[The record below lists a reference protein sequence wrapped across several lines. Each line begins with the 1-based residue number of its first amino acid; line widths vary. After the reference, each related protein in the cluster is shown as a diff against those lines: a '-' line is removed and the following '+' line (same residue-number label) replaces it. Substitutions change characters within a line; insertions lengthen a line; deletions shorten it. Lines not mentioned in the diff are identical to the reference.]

1 MQDQTAIYES
11 LLNQQVLEEILNRL
25 DGEVKVLILGVC
37 QYVVEEA
44 CEGDDE
50 LSDEATDHID
60 AVLLSLGVPDVVYPG
75 CPRHVLVLGGH
86 PYRRGSYFLQE
97 DAYAVAFPR
106 RGSLLLSEP
115 LLLLLLLLQ
124 SEQLLL
130 VLLPSLVLLDHGVS
144 VGSGLSTHAEVEEV
158 VEVVSVLAQR
168 GDVKLNLS
176 IELGD
181 EGTLEG
187 VVKWL
192 AEGALVDHD
201 LESIALEE
209 VEEILGGSAG
219 ENFLLSHHLLALVG
233 PLLQT
238 PALVFIYAA
247 LASGLH
253 ALRLDQF
260 GFLYLEEQALVL
272 GELFFLVVLDGLD
285 LGEFDSLAD
294 EHLEDGLGLEVK
306 IEEVFISIINLNML
320 RVALRV
326 RHEYGR
332 RGTIDVVVRLELL
345 LIHHVFVVAEL
356 FPLVLRLHVNDL
368 LALVLLLLHHLHALH
383 LVVLPLADLL
393 RPLLAHHLLLL
404 LPLH

>member
-1 MQDQTAIYES
+1 M
-11 LLNQQVLEEILNRL
+11 
-25 DGEVKVLILGVC
+25 
-37 QYVVEEA
+37 
-44 CEGDDE
+44 
-50 LSDEATDHID
+50 
-60 AVLLSLGVPDVVYPG
+60 
-75 CPRHVLVLGGH
+75 
-86 PYRRGSYFLQE
+86 
-97 DAYAVAFPR
+97 
-106 RGSLLLSEP
+106 
-115 LLLLLLLLQ
+115 
-124 SEQLLL
+124 
-130 VLLPSLVLLDHGVS
+130 
-144 VGSGLSTHAEVEEV
+144 
-158 VEVVSVLAQR
+158 
-168 GDVKLNLS
+168 
-176 IELGD
+176 
-181 EGTLEG
+181 
-187 VVKWL
+187 
-192 AEGALVDHD
+192 
-201 LESIALEE
+201 
-209 VEEILGGSAG
+209 
-219 ENFLLSHHLLALVG
+219 
-233 PLLQT
+233 
-238 PALVFIYAA
+238 
-247 LASGLH
+247 
-253 ALRLDQF
+253 
-260 GFLYLEEQALVL
+260 L